1 MLEKDLTPKQIER
14 EEARRDAEELLNLL
28 DAYRKKYEADM
39 IKIYFIDATDYTLK
53 FYNNGEKIKVIR
65 RDNKSDYY
73 NKVTQRYIVERK

>member
-1 MLEKDLTPKQIER
+1 MIEKDLTPKQIER

-28 DAYRKKYEADM
+28 DEYRKKYGADM
-39 IKIYFIDATDYTLK
+39 IKIYFIDTTDYTLK

-73 NKVTQRYIVERK
+73 NEVAQRYIVEKK